1 VWFLIKILTLSETV
15 ICLAW
20 SWDSPSEIYHKG
32 ARQWLAL
39 NWRHPH
45 QLKYELYNTITI
57 IFNHATS
64 SLYLLIIPSL
74 IYRLIRNYPDATDIK
89 MITWVYIPI
98 RMLPSILYT
107 HITTMLIP
115 ETNDRP
121 VEKYNKLIFICYMP
135 YETKAKRKRA
145 PLFWGS
151 SLCNSYRNR
160 NLSSDF
166 PAFNW
171 SMFLNICLNYIWTN
185 MITKKSKT
193 WLSL

>member
-1 VWFLIKILTLSETV
+1 MWLIFDQDSNTFRNRHLPG
-15 ICLAW
+15 LA
-20 SWDSPSEIYHKG
+20 PSEIYHDKG

-39 NWRHPH
+39 NWRHPY
-45 QLKYELYNTITI
+45 QLKYELLNTITI

-74 IYRLIRNYPDATDIK
+74 IYRSIRNYQDATEIK

-98 RMLPSILYT
+98 TMLPSILYT

-145 PLFWGS
+145 SLFWGS
-151 SLCNSYRNR
+151 SLFNSYRNR

-171 SMFLNICLNYIWTN
+171 SMFVNICLNYIWTN
-185 MITKKSKT
+185 RITTKGKT